1 MQLEIFNFRSGQILN
16 YTDGKET
23 DDYLEIKLEG
33 LADSEAFVTIN
44 GAPATR
50 MDTRF
55 WGTVQ
60 LTKRINEII
69 VISSSQ
75 YGDMK
80 FTLTLV
86 WDKKS
91 YKRYNFFIDDC
102 SFFLMHLATERPKF
116 LFEERLLG
124 GLKRIHDAY
133 GSKFTLNLFYHDDH
147 HDFCI
152 KDMPDCYKGEFADNA
167 DWLRLSFHAK
177 SEFPDRPYQ
186 SADAATLAA
195 DYDLLYGEIARFAG
209 EQSFMRPMV
218 IHWAMTNPENLY
230 VLRERGVNL
239 LTGGF
244 IGTISHIGEKH
255 SWSVTD
261 IGDHYEKDI
270 CEYLAKKHLVYDR
283 GFQMYL
289 MDDVT
294 CCNYDDVPVIEA
306 KFRAL
311 PQQKLDTAC
320 LMTHEQYTYPDY
332 FNYIPNHLE
341 RVECAC
347 RCATEAGYKP
357 VYFAEHIFGNDAW
370 GAK

>member
-1 MQLEIFNFRSGQILN
+1 MLEITNFRDGAVLN
-16 YTDGKET
+16 HYDGVESDKG
-23 DDYLEIKLEG
+23 LE
-33 LADSEAFVTIN
+33 V
-44 GAPATR
+44 
-50 MDTRF
+50 
-55 WGTVQ
+55 
-60 LTKRINEII
+60 EIQGI
-69 VISSSQ
+69 ASSQ
-75 YGDMK
+75 AEVAVNGTPAEKCDRNFK
-80 FTLTLV
+80 GKVLLNKPLNQVTVTADDAFGVRSQTITLAY
-86 WDKKS
+86 DKAS
-91 YKRYNFFIDDC
+91 CKRYNFFMDDC
-102 SFFLMHLATERPKF
+102 SFFLMHLAKKRPKS
-116 LFEERLLG
+116 LFDEHLLG
-124 GLKRIHDAY
+124 GLRRIHDAY

-209 EQSFMRPMV
+209 EQSFMRPLV

-230 VLRERGVNL
+230 VLKERGVNL

-244 IGTISHIGEKH
+244 IGTISRIGESH
-255 SWSVTD
+255 NWSVTD
-261 IGDHYEKDI
+261 IGYHYEKDI
-270 CEYLAKKHLVYDR
+270 CEYLAKKHVFYDR
-283 GFQMYL
+283 RFQMYL
-289 MDDVT
+289 MNNLV
-294 CCNYDDVPVIEA
+294 CCNYCDVPVIEA

-311 PQQKLDTAC
+311 PQMNWDALS

-347 RCATEAGYKP
+347 RNATEAGYKP
-357 VYFAEHIFGNDAW
+357 VYFAEHMFGNDAW
-370 GAK
+370 GKAL